1 MGVLIIPNRLEEK
14 DWDLLLR
21 RIKSGKCTPFLG
33 AGACCEK
40 IPIGSQI
47 AEEWAKKYDYPME
60 DSYDLIRVAQF
71 VAVTEDA
78 MTPKEEICNKI
89 KELLKEVPQKYFEI
103 PDELHGVLADLPLP
117 VYITT
122 NYDDFMVRALES
134 RGKTPEQE
142 ICRWNKCLTQCKPT
156 SSYFDPTPEKPLVFH
171 LHGIYKE
178 PESLVLTDDDYL
190 DFLVSISM
198 DQNLLPPRIQEAFTR
213 TSLLFLGYRI
223 ADWDFKVL
231 FRLLAGYLE
240 KSISKKH
247 ISVQLVPGNVSE
259 AQKEKAQNYLDR
271 YFSELHI
278 QVYWH
283 DCREFAEEL
292 RTRWEAFNRG
302 T

>member
-1 MGVLIIPNRLEEK
+1 MPNMLEEK
-14 DWDLLLR
+14 DWKLLLR
-21 RIKSGKCTPFLG
+21 RIKDGKCTPFLG

-47 AEEWAKKYDYPME
+47 ANEWAKKYDYPME

-78 MTPKEEICNKI
+78 MTPKEEICKKI
-89 KELLKEVPQKYFEI
+89 NELLKEVTPKYFEI

-122 NYDDFMVRALES
+122 NYDDLMVRALKS
-134 RGKTPEQE
+134 RGKTPNQE
-142 ICRWNKCLTQCKPT
+142 ICRWNKCLMQRKQT
-156 SSYFDPTPEKPLVFH
+156 SSDFDPTPEKPLVFH
-171 LHGIYKE
+171 LHGFCEI

-190 DFLVSISM
+190 DFLVAISM
-198 DQNLLPPRIQEAFTR
+198 EQNLLPPRIQEAFTS

-231 FRLLAGYLE
+231 FRILAGYLE
-240 KSISKKH
+240 RSISRTH

-259 AQKEKAQNYLDR
+259 TQKEKAQEYLDS
-271 YFSELHI
+271 YFAELHI

-283 DCREFAEEL
+283 DCREFAAEL
-292 RTRWEAFNRG
+292 KTRWEAFNRG